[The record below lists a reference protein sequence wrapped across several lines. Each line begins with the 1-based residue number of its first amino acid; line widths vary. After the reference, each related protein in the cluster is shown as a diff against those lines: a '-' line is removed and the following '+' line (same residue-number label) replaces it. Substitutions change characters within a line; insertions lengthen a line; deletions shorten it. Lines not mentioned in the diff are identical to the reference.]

1 MGALG
6 RPGDP
11 AALVPALGQLLAD
24 PALRRRQGNA
34 GRRRYLAGFTRERM
48 ARDTAAVYESVLC
61 GALR

>member
-1 MGALG
+1 
-6 RPGDP
+6 
-11 AALVPALGQLLAD
+11 VPALGQLLAD